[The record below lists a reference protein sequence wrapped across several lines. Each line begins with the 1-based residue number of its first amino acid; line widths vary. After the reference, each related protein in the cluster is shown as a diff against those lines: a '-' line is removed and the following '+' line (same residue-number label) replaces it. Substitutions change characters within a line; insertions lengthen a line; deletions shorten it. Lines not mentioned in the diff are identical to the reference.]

1 MTLTVLP
8 AGGTSGVEI
17 IFPSLC
23 EKIMFLF
30 LTKAHYVSFDGD
42 DKKRPQISV
51 SHLMLKVQYAE

>member
-1 MTLTVLP
+1 M
-8 AGGTSGVEI
+8 EI

-23 EKIMFLF
+23 EKIVFLF

-51 SHLMLKVQYAE
+51 SHLVLKVQYAE